1 MKYTKDDLA
10 FLISR
15 KSVQKKSRESMEG
28 KICVVSGGTSGVG
41 LEAIKQLIKG
51 GASVVLVCRNSQ
63 KAEKVIAQLPKDSQT
78 RIDVVFAD
86 FSRLSDV
93 RSAAKT
99 ICQRYE
105 RVDVLINSAGLH
117 STKRRLTKDGNELV
131 FQVNH
136 IAPFL
141 FTMLLLDPLKKSDQ
155 GRIIQVN
162 SEGHRFGGLTLSDL
176 DWKKRPY
183 ISLRAYGASKI
194 AQIMTV
200 RTLADKLNSTNVTI
214 NAMHPGGVRTN
225 IGKNNG
231 LLYRAW
237 LRGVVWHF
245 LKDPEISGE
254 ALYYLAA
261 APELSKTTGRYFFLT
276 GEEKPMQSALNQ
288 DISAQIWQKS
298 LELAGLSNEELGILN
313 KRNNESQQP
322 DARGLSA
329 ADKNG
334 GTPA

>member
-1 MKYTKDDLA
+1 MKYTKDDLH
-10 FLISR
+10 FLKRR
-15 KSVQKKSRESMEG
+15 KAPQKKTEESLAG
-28 KICVVSGGTSGVG
+28 KLCVVSGGTSGVG
-41 LEAIKQLIKG
+41 LSAVKQLIKG
-51 GASVVLVCRNSQ
+51 GARLVLVCRDIR
-63 KAEKVIAQLPKDSQT
+63 KAEQVKAGLNKDGD
-78 RIDVVFAD
+78 RIIDIVRAD

-117 STKRRLTKDGNELV
+117 STKRCLTKDGNELV

-162 SEGHRFGGLTLSDL
+162 SEGHRFGGLNLSDL

-183 ISLRAYGASKI
+183 IGLRAYGASKT

-200 RTLADKLNSTNVTI
+200 RTLAEKLNSTNVTI

-231 LLYRAW
+231 IIYRAW

-245 LKDPEISGE
+245 LKDPVISGE

-261 APELSKTTGRYFFLT
+261 APELSKTTGRYFYLT
-276 GEEKPMQSALNQ
+276 GEEKPMQNALKQ
-288 DISAQIWQKS
+288 DVSAQIWQKS
-298 LELAGLSNEELGILN
+298 LELAGLSDEELGILN
-313 KRNNESQQP
+313 KRNNESQEP
-322 DARGLSA
+322 DSGGLSA
-329 ADKNG
+329 TDKNG

>member
-1 MKYTKDDLA
+1 MKYTKDDLH
-10 FLISR
+10 FLKRR
-15 KSVQKKSRESMEG
+15 KAPQKKTEESLAG
-28 KICVVSGGTSGVG
+28 KLCVVSGGTSGVG
-41 LEAIKQLIKG
+41 LSAVKHLAKG
-51 GASVVLVCRNSQ
+51 GARLVLVCRDTR
-63 KAEKVIAQLPKDSQT
+63 KAEQVKAALNKDGD
-78 RIDVVFAD
+78 RFIDIVRAD
-86 FSRLSDV
+86 FSRLEEV
-93 RSAAKT
+93 RSAAQT
-99 ICQRYE
+99 ISRRYGQI
-105 RVDVLINSAGLH
+105 DVLINSAGLH
-117 STKRRLTKDGNELV
+117 CTKRRVTMDGNEMV

-141 FTMLLLDPLKKSDQ
+141 FTMLLLDSVIQSGQ

-162 SEGHRFGGLTLSDL
+162 SEGHRFGGLNLSDL

-183 ISLRAYGASKI
+183 IGLRAYGASKI

-245 LKDPEISGE
+245 LKDPVISGE

-322 DARGLSA
+322 DSGGLSA